1 MFFYD
6 KVKFSLPHVQ
16 IFLYKMMPN
25 QSLVGAQKVGYITIK
40 EETFID
46 RHFPIPQNFSDVVSQ
61 NWASAKV
68 YVGESY
74 LNWFSQNFI
83 SSKFKNWSSTEVN
96 VREIITIIS
105 NFLSFIIL

>member
-25 QSLVGAQKVGYITIK
+25 QSLVGAQKVGHITIK

-46 RHFPIPQNFSDVVSQ
+46 RHFRNSTEFFRCSFS
-61 NWASAKV
+61 KL
-68 YVGESY
+68 GIRES
-74 LNWFSQNFI
+74 LCGRKFSKLFF
-83 SSKFKNWSSTEVN
+83 SKFYFFK
-96 VREIITIIS
+96 I
-105 NFLSFIIL
+105 